1 MLTSPEVQSTDILN
15 TQVRGDL
22 LSGSSIQWCK
32 RKRWQCARWLRCAA
46 WVPCSR
52 CSPPGRSA
60 PRWFCVGCCP
70 GWWELWQCRRSF
82 GQAAPFLQPQKK
94 WRPDSNHLR
103 YGQFTVC
110 HNTTQE
116 GNGNNLY
123 RQGNV
128 KLAHKGS
135 MERLTGKNRH
145 LYQQQIQETNMLLK
159 FTLGLRER
167 WLDRKSASPPSLM
180 TSVQSPGM
188 TGWKGKTLLLG
199 VLWPSHTHHDILCT
213 QTQNKCWFCGFCF
226 LC

>member
-1 MLTSPEVQSTDILN
+1 MILCGLLSRLVGTLAVSPEL
-15 TQVRGDL
+15 RA
-22 LSGSSIQWCK
+22 GSSFPSTTEEVETWFKPFEIRSVHC
-32 RKRWQCARWLRCAA
+32 
-46 WVPCSR
+46 VPQHHTRSR
-52 CSPPGRSA
+52 
-60 PRWFCVGCCP
+60 
-70 GWWELWQCRRSF
+70 
-82 GQAAPFLQPQKK
+82 
-94 WRPDSNHLR
+94 
-103 YGQFTVC
+103 
-110 HNTTQE
+110 
-116 GNGNNLY
+116 NNLY

-188 TGWKGKTLLLG
+188 TGRKGKTLLLG